1 MAVMCAWASVNEL
14 GKVNGGKAGD
24 QTGKEV
30 KCGRIYNFGQTR
42 VYRCKN
48 RNKAVRI
55 GAAAKGMAT
64 NNNFGYCQNHRTTG
78 YNALKNAGWVVANVK
93 SPVEIDC
100 SELAACAV
108 NVAYGKSMIP
118 SSVYSGNI
126 GKALLNTGLFKELK
140 ASKYLGKSEYIEC
153 GDIIV
158 APGKHVIV
166 AYTDGSKTSQNT
178 IKTTVASAIG
188 GNKLIKRGQK
198 EAVKFTGVNIAV
210 DGICG
215 TNTNKMKS
223 RVLQHAINLDYKAG
237 LVEDGI
243 IRQEIDGRTGLS
255 GLAHYGKQTVHQ
267 IHHGDTSFITVLI
280 DEATTLD
287 SYSQL
292 CGKGIYHRGTYAVQ
306 TTAGLV
312 GGIIEFTAGM
322 KSREYQALR
331 TDSFF
336 VHSHGNTTSVI
347 FHGCGA
353 VGFQCHLYR
362 ITISGQMLVHRVI
375 NDLVDQ
381 MIQSLG
387 GDAADI
393 HSGSFSYRFQT
404 FQNGNT

>member
-1 MAVMCAWASVNEL
+1 
-14 GKVNGGKAGD
+14 
-24 QTGKEV
+24 
-30 KCGRIYNFGQTR
+30 
-42 VYRCKN
+42 
-48 RNKAVRI
+48 
-55 GAAAKGMAT
+55 MAT

-188 GNKLIKRGQK
+188 GNELIKRGQK
-198 EAVKFTGVNIAV
+198 EAVKFTGVNIVV

-223 RVLQHAINLDYKAG
+223 RVLQHAINLDYKSG
-237 LVEDGI
+237 LVEDGKF
-243 IRQEIDGRTGLS
+243 GNASKKALS
-255 GLAHYGKQTVHQ
+255 THYVKKGEKQYMV
-267 IHHGDTSFITVLI
+267 TS
-280 DEATTLD
+280 
-287 SYSQL
+287 
-292 CGKGIYHRGTYAVQ
+292 R
-306 TTAGLV
+306 
-312 GGIIEFTAGM
+312 
-322 KSREYQALR
+322 
-331 TDSFF
+331 
-336 VHSHGNTTSVI
+336 N
-347 FHGCGA
+347 
-353 VGFQCHLYR
+353 
-362 ITISGQMLVHRVI
+362 I
-375 NDLVDQ
+375 NV
-381 MIQSLG
+381 S
-387 GDAADI
+387 
-393 HSGSFSYRFQT
+393 
-404 FQNGNT
+404 

>member
-55 GAAAKGMAT
+55 GTAAKGMAT

-223 RVLQHAINLDYKAG
+223 RVLQHAINLDYKSS
-237 LVEDGI
+237 LVEDGKFG
-243 IRQEIDGRTGLS
+243 RASKKALGNHYVKKGEKQYMVTAAEILMYLNGYNPNGVE
-255 GLAHYGKQTVHQ
+255 YP
-267 IHHGDTSFITVLI
+267 
-280 DEATTLD
+280 
-287 SYSQL
+287 
-292 CGKGIYHRGTYAVQ
+292 GIYGNGLTNASKHKFGDDGLKI
-306 TTAGLV
+306 TAS
-312 GGIIEFTAGM
+312 EFL
-322 KSREYQALR
+322 QL
-331 TDSFF
+331 
-336 VHSHGNTTSVI
+336 I
-347 FHGCGA
+347 
-353 VGFQCHLYR
+353 
-362 ITISGQMLVHRVI
+362 
-375 NDLVDQ
+375 
-381 MIQSLG
+381 
-387 GDAADI
+387 
-393 HSGSFSYRFQT
+393 
-404 FQNGNT
+404 